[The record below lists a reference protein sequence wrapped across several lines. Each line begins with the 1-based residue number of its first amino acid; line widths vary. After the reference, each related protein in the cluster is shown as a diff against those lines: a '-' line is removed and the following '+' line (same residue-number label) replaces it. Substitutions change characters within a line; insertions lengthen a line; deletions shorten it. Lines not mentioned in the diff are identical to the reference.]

1 LAHRPHS
8 VDALVRKRQHL
19 RLPDEV
25 GHVWLRRRV
34 PEALERVDGPI
45 DDDNVTVRS
54 DLGGQHGDELRL
66 RADDDDDVA
75 RLAQRRKKVKS
86 R

>member
-1 LAHRPHS
+1 
-8 VDALVRKRQHL
+8 
-19 RLPDEV
+19 
-25 GHVWLRRRV
+25 V
-34 PEALERVDGPI
+34 PESLERVDGPI

-54 DLGGQHGDELRL
+54 DHGGQRGDELRL

>member
-1 LAHRPHS
+1 
-8 VDALVRKRQHL
+8 
-19 RLPDEV
+19 
-25 GHVWLRRRV
+25 V
-34 PEALERVDGPI
+34 PEALERVDRTV

-54 DLGGQHGDELRL
+54 NVGGQRGDELGL
-66 RADDDDDVA
+66 RADDDDDVT

>member
-1 LAHRPHS
+1 
-8 VDALVRKRQHL
+8 
-19 RLPDEV
+19 
-25 GHVWLRRRV
+25 V
-34 PEALERVDGPI
+34 PEALERVDRPV

-54 DLGGQHGDELRL
+54 DLGGQRGDELGL

>member
-1 LAHRPHS
+1 
-8 VDALVRKRQHL
+8 
-19 RLPDEV
+19 
-25 GHVWLRRRV
+25 V
-34 PEALERVDGPI
+34 PEALERVDGPV

-54 DLGGQHGDELRL
+54 NLGGQRGNELGL